1 MNLMKIKFFF
11 ETIWSKILEV
21 LVDTADLNIKR
32 NRDFTRNMHT
42 PSADG
47 IAEFHNGI
55 FLVEN

>member
-11 ETIWSKILEV
+11 EVIWNKILEV

-32 NRDFTRNMHT
+32 KRDFTRNIQT
-42 PSADG
+42 PSAYG